1 MTTTNATIKDAV
13 DETADDARSK
23 VGQVRD
29 AVGSAV
35 DQVPDALG
43 SARSSAEAA
52 AARLPDAA
60 ERARAG
66 VEETTTRL
74 QTLPDDTLRLMVGG
88 VDRLRGRAVL
98 RGRPARLHPRG
109 RRARR
114 LRRRSDRHPVVA
126 PARLVAILT
135 SLRWAR

>member
-74 QTLPDDTLRLMVGG
+74 QTLPDDTLRLMVAASIGFAAG
-88 VDRLRGRAVL
+88 LYFAGA
-98 RGRPARLHPRG
+98 PRVFTL
-109 RRARR
+109 AAA
-114 LRRRSDRHPVVA
+114 A
-126 PARLVAILT
+126 PAALAGGAIAT
-135 SLRWAR
+135 RSSRPRSSVSRS

>member
-74 QTLPDDTLRLMVGG
+74 QTLPDEQLRMMAAASIGLAAGLFLAG
-88 VDRLRGRAVL
+88 A
-98 RGRPARLHPRG
+98 PRFI
-109 RRARR
+109 A
-114 LRRRSDRHPVVA
+114 LAAAA
-126 PARLVAILT
+126 PAMFAGGAIAT
-135 SLRWAR
+135 RSSRPRASSRS